1 MVANYSSSPLISG
14 SQLGNFDGLLLAQ
27 ESNNTDKKKE
37 KKKLNPLQ
45 WLRHKI
51 LGAQGMTITDDG
63 QVVGLNTD
71 TKGIVNTDGLF
82 NSTALGLNSAGLDL
96 SQVYN
101 AAPGTFANPLFTTDT
116 NLLSTSPGFN
126 IDTGKDLAKYFS
138 KEMPYTVS
146 LENLFLTP
154 EGKSAGLTGFFTN
167 NSAIANLNPNNKENG
182 NGDGDGNGKDKPQFN
197 LPDMLGMPV
206 KEYMQLS
213 EEMANRMANKAA
225 FRASL
230 KDAADSLY
238 QGGRGVGEIG
248 SAIGTQQVAAA
259 QALKPADLLTQF
271 KYMPYNSSLGR
282 LLG

>member
-1 MVANYSSSPLISG
+1 MVANYSSSPFISG
-14 SQLGNFDGLLLAQ
+14 SQLGNLDGLLLSQ
-27 ESNNTDKKKE
+27 VPNNKENKKE

-45 WLRHKI
+45 WLREKI
-51 LGAQGMTITDDG
+51 LGAQGMTVADDG

-71 TKGIVNTDGLF
+71 TKGVINTDSLF
-82 NSTALGLNSAGLDL
+82 NSTGLGLNFAGSDL
-96 SQVYN
+96 GQLYN
-101 AAPGTFANPLFTTDT
+101 SAPGTFANSTFTTDN
-116 NLLSTSPGFN
+116 NLFSSPVE
-126 IDTGKDLAKYFS
+126 TGSDVARYFTQN
-138 KEMPYTVS
+138 MPYTAS
-146 LENLFLTP
+146 LENLFITP
-154 EGKSAGLTGFFTN
+154 EGKAASITGFLTD
-167 NSAIANLNPNNKENG
+167 NSAIANLDPNNKKDGNG
-182 NGDGDGNGKDKPQFN
+182 EGDGDGDDKDKSKFN

-206 KEYMQLS
+206 DEYMKLS

>member
-1 MVANYSSSPLISG
+1 MSNIKNLG
-14 SQLGNFDGLLLAQ
+14 QL
-27 ESNNTDKKKE
+27 
-37 KKKLNPLQ
+37 
-45 WLRHKI
+45 
-51 LGAQGMTITDDG
+51 
-63 QVVGLNTD
+63 
-71 TKGIVNTDGLF
+71 
-82 NSTALGLNSAGLDL
+82 
-96 SQVYN
+96 YN
-101 AAPGTFANPLFTTDT
+101 VAPGTFANSTFTTDT
-116 NLLSTSPGFN
+116 NLFSSPVE
-126 IDTGKDLAKYFS
+126 TGSDVAKYFTQ
-138 KEMPYTVS
+138 KMPYTAS
-146 LENLFLTP
+146 LENLFITP
-154 EGKSAGLTGFFTN
+154 EGKSAGITGFVTN
-167 NSAIANLNPNNKENG
+167 NSAIANLNPNKKKDGDGDGKGDG
-182 NGDGDGNGKDKPQFN
+182 NGDGNGKDKPQFN

-206 KEYMQLS
+206 DEYMKLS